1 MGTKTL
7 ELNPNQYK
15 RIITFGCS
23 WTEFLWPTWANVI
36 SDILEVPLFNQGTA
50 GIGNVAILHKM
61 LAWKLH
67 YGFNDTDLVLVNW
80 SSFHR
85 EDRIKNGYWRSGGN
99 VVTSRFY
106 NEKFVRNYW
115 DEENDFVKNAG
126 AIIMANEIFNIDYQ
140 SRIPSKNNHDSKISW
155 AEQQSTPWYNKWH
168 SEISHIKY
176 FELLENEKDWYKL
189 IYDTHPSIL
198 SHANHAIKI
207 ANHLGFKDTDRLN
220 KVKEAYTELH
230 DNIERDLKLVSPR
243 TIAKTN
249 KKHGSDTGFVKHF
262 VPIVVSKNLKK
273 LNMSVDFQGIVET
286 PFQLWHGL

>member
-1 MGTKTL
+1 MGSKKL
-7 ELNPNQYK
+7 ELNLNQYD

-23 WTEFLWPTWANVI
+23 FTKYLWPTWANVI

-80 SSFHR
+80 SNFTR

-99 VVTSRFY
+99 VTMSRFY
-106 NEKFVRNYW
+106 NDKFIRNYW

-140 SRIPSKNNHDSKISW
+140 SRIPSKNNYDSIRDF
-155 AEQQSTPWYNKWH
+155 TNWYNKWQ
-168 SEISHIKY
+168 SEVSHIKH
-176 FELLENEKDWYKL
+176 FELLENEEDWYKL

-198 SHANHAIKI
+198 SHINHAIKI
-207 ANHLGFKDTDRLN
+207 ANHLGVKDTDRLN
-220 KVKEAYTELH
+220 KVKEAYTDLH
-230 DNIERDLKLVSPR
+230 DNIVNDLKLVNPK

-249 KKHGSDTGFVKHF
+249 LSDAVLN
-262 VPIVVSKNLKK
+262 NLKK
-273 LNMSVDFQGIVET
+273 LNMLVDFQGSTEKLRS
-286 PFQLWHGL
+286 QSWHGLK